1 MGREPTEE
9 EMDMADK
16 MAELGEQVTQ
26 ALKDSEQFQALQAA
40 FNAMKADT
48 DTYKL
53 FKEFQKIQL
62 DLQQKQMSGQQLTDD
77 EMKHAREVADQVGK
91 IDSIKNLMEA
101 ERGVNS
107 MLNQLNKTITQPIQ
121 DIYAG

>member
-1 MGREPTEE
+1 
-9 EMDMADK
+9 MADK

-26 ALKDSEQFQALQAA
+26 ALKDSEQFQALQSA
-40 FNAMKADT
+40 FNEMKADT

-53 FKEFQKIQL
+53 FKDFQKIQL

>member
-1 MGREPTEE
+1 
-9 EMDMADK
+9 MADK

-62 DLQQKQMSGQQLTDD
+62 DLQQKQMSGQQLTND

>member
-1 MGREPTEE
+1 
-9 EMDMADK
+9 MADK